1 MNTNLK
7 MHVAILAAALA
18 VAGCAVT
25 SGEAMRSKLYFGQF
39 NASMDE
45 TDRGNAVRAVQDN
58 EARSWRNDKSGHEF
72 TVTPTRTYTAEGRM
86 CREYTISGKVSGQ
99 SDQMSGSA
107 CRQSDAGW
115 VSAGG

>member
-7 MHVAILAAALA
+7 LHVTILAAALM
-18 VAGCAVT
+18 VAGCAT
-25 SGEAMRSKLYFGQF
+25 SGETVRSKLYFGQF
-39 NASMDE
+39 NTSMDDN
-45 TDRGNAVRAVQDN
+45 DRGNAIRAVQDN

-115 VSAGG
+115 VSAGA

>member
-7 MHVAILAAALA
+7 LHVAILAAALA
-18 VAGCAVT
+18 VAGCAMT
-25 SGEAMRSKLYFGQF
+25 SEQSARSKLYFGQF
-39 NASMDE
+39 NTSMDDN
-45 TDRGNAVRAVQDN
+45 DRGNAIRAVQDN
-58 EARSWRNDKSGHEF
+58 EARSWRNDKTGNDF

-86 CREYTISGKVSGQ
+86 CREYTISGTVSGQ
-99 SDQMSGSA
+99 SNQMSGSA